1 MKLWQLQS
9 SFSFNQSASKILTCL
24 ILSKEET
31 QFSSVTETSVAAFF
45 SSPFCNTAQKAQ
57 KYTLKEIVIVR
68 SQQLEGH
75 QKKEKFRHQIRSSK
89 SVRGGEWCEQ
99 NYYLFCIYFCDILQ
113 AKHMSRAVYR
123 VLAGWKKWSS
133 KLMDQNQRHH
143 FLPFLLI
150 FIVKTWCHPA
160 ATSEAEKIRQIMT
173 TDQSRLTDA
182 GVLAK
187 WDVKLWRRQPWAE
200 PGASGGIN
208 TLTRCQSRSQIRI
221 HLHSR
226 FSTCLWQQAVEVL
239 KSTEMAE

>member
-123 VLAGWKKWSS
+123 VLAGWKKWARNWWIRTKDIIFFPFYSS
-133 KLMDQNQRHH
+133 
-143 FLPFLLI
+143 LLS
-150 FIVKTWCHPA
+150 KPG
-160 ATSEAEKIRQIMT
+160 ATQ
-173 TDQSRLTDA
+173 
-182 GVLAK
+182 
-187 WDVKLWRRQPWAE
+187 RQPLKLKKL
-200 PGASGGIN
+200 GK
-208 TLTRCQSRSQIRI
+208 
-221 HLHSR
+221 
-226 FSTCLWQQAVEVL
+226 LWQQIRADWQMLVFWQN
-239 KSTEMAE
+239 EMSSSGGDSHGQSRELQEE